1 MLQESAGPL
10 EVPRLTYG
18 DLYKKNRIMGS
29 KLASVMKVK
38 ANIGHS
44 HQLSPYCFHSNTE
57 NTLSK
62 PTHLGGQNSNR
73 TQSGKSAKSMTQH
86 EEVPV
91 YRHPLYLISILHM
104 CSSHCP
110 LRDRSA
116 LHVVS
121 KGATSGFK
129 QITN

>member
-10 EVPRLTYG
+10 ELPRLTYG

-86 EEVPV
+86 GTG
-91 YRHPLYLISILHM
+91 LSSSIISNQYPSYVLL
-104 CSSHCP
+104 SLSTQ
-110 LRDRSA
+110 R
-116 LHVVS
+116 
-121 KGATSGFK
+121 
-129 QITN
+129 